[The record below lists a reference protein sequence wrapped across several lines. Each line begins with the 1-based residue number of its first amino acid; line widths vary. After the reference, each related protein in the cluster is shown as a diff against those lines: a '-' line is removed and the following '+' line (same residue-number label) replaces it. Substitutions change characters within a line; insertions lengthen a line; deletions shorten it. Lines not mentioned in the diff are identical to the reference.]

1 MNDSTDKRGSG
12 GQPGADSPRV
22 GSDAGNSSVAG
33 NAATGAAATADAS
46 NPTNPFTRMRTAF
59 KGVPGGRFISA
70 DASRTVRHSI
80 ARKRTTIDWLAFA
93 LMMAGAVAI
102 MFVNLTA
109 NGYANEFYAAA
120 AQAGSKNWEA
130 FLWGSSDAANSITVD
145 KPPAALWLMA
155 LSVRLLGLSSF
166 AILLPEALCGV
177 LSVWLLYVSVR
188 RYWGNWAGI
197 IAGSTLALTPVA
209 ALMFRFDNPDALLVL
224 LMIAA
229 SASVLRALEYDPAR
243 KANRKRTL
251 WLALAG
257 VCIGFGFLTKQM
269 QVFLVLPGFALAI
282 LIASPTKFWRR
293 VADSLVALAAMVVS
307 AGWWVLLTVIVPSG
321 SRPYIGGSQND
332 SFLELTFGYNGFGRL
347 TGNET
352 GSVVPGGGGGGKAS
366 KALGNAYSAM
376 TGGMAGGPGGGQTGG
391 GQGGGMWGQ
400 TGITR
405 LFDGVYG
412 TQIAWLAPIAFAGV
426 VIGLAVSLRVRRTDM
441 RRAGVMVWGGWLV
454 VTWLTFSFMGGI
466 FHQYYTVALAP
477 AVAVMVAVAV
487 RTLWEHRRMLWSR
500 VVATLLVLGNTLW
513 AAELLS
519 RSTWL
524 PWLRVAV
531 LVVGGFATIALLIT
545 VIAAL
550 PIRSLRAMRSGN
562 GGKAV
567 RNIGLVGI
575 VLATVALY
583 AGPVAWTGY
592 TVATGHHGSIV
603 TAGPEVTGSMGG
615 GPGGGHGGQGSP
627 GGAAGMGGP
636 GGQGDGQTGQGSRG
650 NQGAQGGPGAG
661 FGGANNQG
669 NQSNQNGQTNSSNG
683 SRNNGGSAGG
693 PSNSGNSRSANG
705 ANNAANGSNSSANG
719 SASASNG
726 SNSSNSSANGNGL
739 SSRSFDTPNAT
750 GADNSSD
757 SGASGFGAKDSGK
770 SEKSDGASS
779 GMPGASNSSK
789 NGSRSGQ
796 NRMSHGGVMGHGGGL
811 TGGDGSSSVGSK
823 LKKLL
828 MKDAGKYTWVAAATG
843 SQSASGYQLATQ
855 QPVMPIGGF
864 NGSDPSPTLAQFK
877 RYVKEGKIHYYIG
890 GEMGGGMD
898 GSQMGGSNASSQI
911 ATWVK
916 SNFKSQTVDGVTLYD
931 LTSPK
936 ATE

>member
-1 MNDSTDKRGSG
+1 MNDSTNKRGRDA
-12 GQPGADSPRV
+12 QFRADSPHD
-22 GSDAGNSSVAG
+22 GAGGTAIG
-33 NAATGAAATADAS
+33 NTTGTAATSAV
-46 NPTNPFTRMRTAF
+46 PTQTGSFGRVRTAF
-59 KGVPGGRFISA
+59 KGVPGGRFVSA

-80 ARKRTTIDWLAFA
+80 ARKRTVIDWVAFA
-93 LMMAGAVAI
+93 IMMACTVAI

-155 LSVRLLGLSSF
+155 LSVRIFGLSSF

-229 SASVLRALEYDPAR
+229 SASVLRALEYDPER
-243 KANRKRTL
+243 KASRKRTL

-257 VCIGFGFLTKQM
+257 VCISFGFLTKQM
-269 QVFLVLPGFALAI
+269 QVFLVLPGFVLAI

-293 VADSLVALAAMVVS
+293 VADSLVALVAMAVS

-352 GSVVPGGGGGGKAS
+352 GSVVPGGGGGHAGAAGAAGGKAS
-366 KALGNAYSAM
+366 TALGNAYSAM

-391 GQGGGMWGQ
+391 GAMRQGGGQGGGMWGQ

-405 LFDGVYG
+405 LFDGVFG

-466 FHQYYTVALAP
+466 FHQYYTVALSP
-477 AVAVMVAVAV
+477 AVAVMVAVAA
-487 RTLWEHRRMLWSR
+487 RTLWEHRHMLWSR
-500 VVATLLVLGNTLW
+500 ALATLLVFGNTLW

-524 PWLRVAV
+524 PWLRVTV
-531 LVVGGFATIALLIT
+531 LVTGSFASVALLIT
-545 VIAAL
+545 TIAAL
-550 PIRSLRAMRSGN
+550 PIRSLHPMRSGN

-603 TAGPEVTGSMGG
+603 TAGPNVSGSMGG
-615 GPGGGHGGQGSP
+615 GPGGGQ
-627 GGAAGMGGP
+627 GGP
-636 GGQGDGQTGQGSRG
+636 GGAGAMGGQGVGQTGQAGSG
-650 NQGAQGGPGAG
+650 NQGVQGGPGAG
-661 FGGANNQG
+661 FGGT
-669 NQSNQNGQTNSSNG
+669 NGQSSRGSKNSYMN
-683 SRNNGGSAGG
+683 
-693 PSNSGNSRSANG
+693 
-705 ANNAANGSNSSANG
+705 SANG
-719 SASASNG
+719 SGNNGGVAGVPGNSANSNG
-726 SNSSNSSANGNGL
+726 
-739 SSRSFDTPNAT
+739 FDTK
-750 GADNSSD
+750 NSN
-757 SGASGFGAKDSGK
+757 K
-770 SEKSDGASS
+770 SQKPDGASS
-779 GMPGASNSSK
+779 GAPGST
-789 NGSRSGQ
+789 NGSNPGSANGQ
-796 NRMSHGGVMGHGGGL
+796 DRMGNGGGMGHGGGL
-811 TGGDGSSSVGSK
+811 TGGDGSNSVSSK

-828 MKDAGKYTWVAAATG
+828 MRDADKYTWVAAATG
-843 SQSASGYQLATQ
+843 SQTASGYQLATQ

-864 NGSDPSPTLAQFK
+864 NGSDPSPTFVQFK

-890 GEMGGGMD
+890 GGDMGGN
-898 GSQMGGSNASSQI
+898 QMGGSDASGQI
-911 ATWVK
+911 FTWVK
-916 SNFKSQTVDGVTLYD
+916 ANFKVQIVDGVTIYD

-936 ATE
+936 TAK